1 MPKRIVDGEGIWKSD
16 KIAQVELPLYRAE
29 FANLLQLALANGSFE
44 CNARAIWTTC
54 YGYNRPDV
62 TPEDV
67 AAILD
72 EFERVK
78 LLFRWTVSG
87 KTWGFWVGID
97 KPGRLPSEARLN
109 GRHDRKGEEVSK
121 DKLREFLGENKTETI
136 GMPSD
141 SPTGSHERKG
151 NGLGSGFGSGVG
163 SGEGNEQSPK
173 SPGEFDEKQNPPSS
187 QNQNLSAKKKKKFR
201 IENSCRTWL
210 RITEKLTERSST
222 IRLF

>member
-1 MPKRIVDGEGIWKSD
+1 VNITAAGLADRIDVNVRPLHRVNFLSSHTAAQPAILRSLIYRRSRSSQGRFSMFTGVRTKMPKRIVDGEGIWKSD

-109 GRHDRKGEEVSK
+109 AT
-121 DKLREFLGENKTETI
+121 TE
-136 GMPSD
+136 
-141 SPTGSHERKG
+141 R
-151 NGLGSGFGSGVG
+151 V
-163 SGEGNEQSPK
+163 
-173 SPGEFDEKQNPPSS
+173 
-187 QNQNLSAKKKKKFR
+187 KKFQKTNCA
-201 IENSCRTWL
+201 NSSVKTRRKPLACHRTAQQEATSVREMVWVL
-210 RITEKLTERSST
+210 VLV
-222 IRLF
+222 LG